1 MKTLYLDIF
10 SGISGD
16 MFLGAMIDL
25 GVDFDALEAELKKL
39 KLEGY
44 TLSANRRQ
52 KCAIDG
58 VKFDVHL
65 TCGGEGDHD
74 HSHSHSHEHSHSHDH
89 GHDHSHEH
97 SHEHSHGGD
106 DGHGHSRNFAQI
118 SEMIHGSD
126 LSNWVK
132 EKSVAVFQRVANAEG
147 KIHGMPPFEVHFHEV
162 GAVDSIVD
170 IVGGCIALELL
181 GKPRV
186 RSGPVIEGTGFIMCA
201 HGRFPIP
208 APATLNI
215 LAERGVAITQCDEPN
230 ELITPTGAAL
240 IAEFAEDFGPLQNLT
255 PEKVAFGLGTRDCQT
270 RPNVLRA
277 VLGEETDSASGNDWE
292 ADTIAVLDTNLDD
305 ISSEVLGDFVER
317 ALNAGALDVVH
328 TPIQMKKNR
337 PGVQLSVICA
347 EGDADQFC
355 EMILRETSAFGVR
368 RTLTERRKLK
378 RETKTVNTPHG
389 EVTVKLGKLNGE
401 IVQVAPE
408 YESCRAIAAKADV
421 PLKAVY
427 DAAVAA
433 AR

>member
-1 MKTLYLDIF
+1 MAILDPVKTLYLDIF

-44 TLSANRRQ
+44 TLSADRRQ

-65 TCGGEGDHD
+65 EDGGEGDHG
-74 HSHSHSHEHSHSHDH
+74 HS
-89 GHDHSHEH
+89 HSHEH

-118 SEMIHGSD
+118 SEMIHKSTLSD
-126 LSNWVK
+126 WVK

-147 KIHGMPPFEVHFHEV
+147 KIHGMPPYEVHFHEV

-215 LAERGVAITQCDEPN
+215 LAERGVAITQCEEPN

-240 IAEFAEDFGPLQNLT
+240 IAEFAEEFGPLQNLT
-255 PEKVAFGLGTRDCQT
+255 PEKVAFGLGTRDCET

-277 VLGEETDSASGNDWE
+277 VLGKETTSTGGNDWE
-292 ADTIAVLDTNLDD
+292 TDTISVLETNLDD

-317 ALNAGALDVVH
+317 ALKAGALDVVH

-337 PGVQLSVICA
+337 PGVQLSVLCA
-347 EGDADQFC
+347 EGDADAFS

-368 RTLTERRKLK
+368 RTLTERRKLQ
-378 RETKTVNTPHG
+378 RETKRVITPHG

-421 PLKAVY
+421 PLKVVY
-427 DAAVAA
+427 DASVTA

>member
-16 MFLGAMIDL
+16 MFLGAMIHL
-25 GVDFDALEAELKKL
+25 GVDFEALETELKKL

-65 TCGGEGDHD
+65 ACGGEGDHD

-126 LSNWVK
+126 LSDWVK

-215 LAERGVAITQCDEPN
+215 LAERGVAITQCEEPN

-255 PEKVAFGLGTRDCQT
+255 PEKVAFGLGTRDCET

-277 VLGEETDSASGNDWE
+277 VLGEEAASASSNDWE
-292 ADTIAVLDTNLDD
+292 TDTICVLETNLDD

-317 ALNAGALDVVH
+317 ALKAGALDVVH

-337 PGVQLSVICA
+337 PGVQLSVLCA

-368 RTLTERRKLK
+368 RTLTERRKLQ
-378 RETKTVNTPHG
+378 RETKTVTTPHG
-389 EVTVKLGKLNGE
+389 EVKVKLGKLNGE

>member
-1 MKTLYLDIF
+1 
-10 SGISGD
+10 
-16 MFLGAMIDL
+16 
-25 GVDFDALEAELKKL
+25 
-39 KLEGY
+39 
-44 TLSANRRQ
+44 
-52 KCAIDG
+52 
-58 VKFDVHL
+58 
-65 TCGGEGDHD
+65 
-74 HSHSHSHEHSHSHDH
+74 
-89 GHDHSHEH
+89 
-97 SHEHSHGGD
+97 
-106 DGHGHSRNFAQI
+106 
-118 SEMIHGSD
+118 MIHASALSD
-126 LSNWVK
+126 WVK
-132 EKSVAVFQRVANAEG
+132 QKSVAVFQRVANAEG
-147 KIHGMPPFEVHFHEV
+147 KIHGMPPYEVHFHEV

-186 RSGPVIEGTGFIMCA
+186 RSGPVIEVTGFIMCA

-215 LAERGVAITQCDEPN
+215 LAERGVAITQCEEPN

-240 IAEFAEDFGPLQNLT
+240 IAEFAEGFGPLQNLT
-255 PEKVAFGLGTRDCQT
+255 PEKVAFGLGTRDCET

-277 VLGEETDSASGNDWE
+277 VLGKEIVKSGGNDWE
-292 ADTIAVLDTNLDD
+292 ADTICVLETNLDD

-317 ALNAGALDVVH
+317 ALKAGALDVVH

-337 PGVQLSVICA
+337 PGVQLSVLCA

-368 RTLTERRKLK
+368 RTLTERRKLQ
-378 RETKTVNTPHG
+378 RETKTVTTPHG

-401 IVQVAPE
+401 VVQVAPE
-408 YESCRAIAAKADV
+408 YESCRAIAASADV
-421 PLKAVY
+421 PLKSVY